1 MDKEEISDKE
11 DISAG
16 QCAVRVQQKRAGS
29 PAGSCVSLKSGM
41 SMEDHVNFQTGGTS
55 SEQRYSSQSSR
66 RTHQTDLNCIF
77 KSLEDRAVRFLKN
90 QLERFKSHLSE
101 DYPTYFEPQ
110 VEDDTSL
117 EADEIMNE
125 TGGTEGALKIT
136 LYILRTMNQGHVADR
151 LERKEQ
157 QLSCQYKLKSNLK
170 KKFES
175 VFEGKAKQ
183 GNPILLKKIF
193 TEVYIIKGGIGNINT
208 QHEVRHIETTC
219 NRPTMEETAVKC
231 SEIFEALPGH
241 DVHVRTVLTRGVA
254 GIGKTVSVQ
263 KFILDWAEEKSCKDF
278 NFVFPLP
285 FRDLNLIKDKEYSL
299 IQLLH
304 HFLPEVK
311 AVEPTDICNYKVL
324 FIFDGLDE
332 CRLPLDFLNNE
343 RLCDVT
349 KPTKV
354 DVLITNLIKGN
365 LFPSSL
371 LWITSRPAATGR
383 IPPECV
389 HRVTDIR
396 GFDDPQKE
404 EYFTKRFTDQDLVSR
419 IITHIKSSRSLHIM
433 CHIPVFCWILATV
446 LERLFS
452 EANSGQIPKTLTQVY
467 THFLIFQTTL
477 KTEKFSR
484 KKVTHPSESLRANKT
499 FLMKLGKLAFNNL
512 QKGNLIF
519 YEEDLR
525 EHGIDV
531 NEASVFSGLCT
542 EVFKEE
548 TWLYQGKVYCFVH
561 LSVQEYL
568 AALYTFLSDGNTS
581 TLSTVSRQ
589 HQEMKLSHL
598 LKITVDQTLQSN
610 DGHLDLY
617 LRFLLGLSVE
627 SNQTFL
633 QGLLTHTQDSS
644 HDVQETILYI
654 KKMIRS
660 NLSTERTINLLHCL
674 NELNDQSLAAEIQNF
689 LSSGGLSEEKTG
701 GAYLPSPAIMLLTSE
716 RTLDEFDLK
725 KYIRSDDGLIMFLP
739 VLQTSRTALLNSCSL
754 TGKSCGLLA
763 SSLLTKSSSLRELD
777 LSDNDLR
784 DSGLELLSA
793 GLANANCKLET
804 LRLSGCRLTQE
815 GFASLASVL
824 CANPSYLRQLDL
836 SYNDLG
842 DSGVKL
848 FSLILGDPKYRLENL
863 RLNGCNLTG
872 ECCEMFASTVS
883 SKFSSLREV
892 DLSENDLQDSG
903 VELLCGGLQ
912 NPYCKLETL
921 RLKRCNLSQ
930 ICCETLALV
939 ISSNSSR
946 LRELDLSDNDL
957 EDSGVKKLCVGLGNP
972 YCKLETLRL
981 SDCGVT
987 DESCASLT
995 LALHLNPLHLRELDL
1010 SYNNPGE
1017 PGVKMLSSLLENSNC
1032 KLEKVRWPR
1041 RAK

>member
-1 MDKEEISDKE
+1 
-11 DISAG
+11 
-16 QCAVRVQQKRAGS
+16 
-29 PAGSCVSLKSGM
+29 
-41 SMEDHVNFQTGGTS
+41 
-55 SEQRYSSQSSR
+55 
-66 RTHQTDLNCIF
+66 
-77 KSLEDRAVRFLKN
+77 
-90 QLERFKSHLSE
+90 
-101 DYPTYFEPQ
+101 
-110 VEDDTSL
+110 DDTSL

-136 LYILRTMNQGHVADR
+136 FVIRNQKFQCLKR
-151 LERKEQ
+151 ICITLTFYSFFSEEQ

-725 KYIRSDDGLIMFLP
+725 KYIRSDDDATYNRNRCSFYHCGFRTLTGFEFGQRVCGLTRCFC
-739 VLQTSRTALLNSCSL
+739 RLNSCSL

-804 LRLSGCRLTQE
+804 
-815 GFASLASVL
+815 
-824 CANPSYLRQLDL
+824 
-836 SYNDLG
+836 
-842 DSGVKL
+842 
-848 FSLILGDPKYRLENL
+848 L

-921 RLKRCNLSQ
+921 RLVLHGCSSALYTSRVKLVLGLSCLQQQCFHFALVCNLSQ

-972 YCKLETLRL
+972 YCKLETLSKCNVYFVIL
-981 SDCGVT
+981 
-987 DESCASLT
+987 
-995 LALHLNPLHLRELDL
+995 
-1010 SYNNPGE
+1010 
-1017 PGVKMLSSLLENSNC
+1017 
-1032 KLEKVRWPR
+1032 
-1041 RAK
+1041 

>member
-1 MDKEEISDKE
+1 
-11 DISAG
+11 
-16 QCAVRVQQKRAGS
+16 
-29 PAGSCVSLKSGM
+29 
-41 SMEDHVNFQTGGTS
+41 
-55 SEQRYSSQSSR
+55 
-66 RTHQTDLNCIF
+66 
-77 KSLEDRAVRFLKN
+77 
-90 QLERFKSHLSE
+90 
-101 DYPTYFEPQ
+101 
-110 VEDDTSL
+110 
-117 EADEIMNE
+117 
-125 TGGTEGALKIT
+125 
-136 LYILRTMNQGHVADR
+136 
-151 LERKEQ
+151 
-157 QLSCQYKLKSNLK
+157 
-170 KKFES
+170 
-175 VFEGKAKQ
+175 
-183 GNPILLKKIF
+183 
-193 TEVYIIKGGIGNINT
+193 
-208 QHEVRHIETTC
+208 
-219 NRPTMEETAVKC
+219 MEETAVKC

-739 VLQTSRTALLNSCSL
+739 VLQTSRTSILKVSDDS
-754 TGKSCGLLA
+754 TTDVKF
-763 SSLLTKSSSLRELD
+763 
-777 LSDNDLR
+777 LS
-784 DSGLELLSA
+784 
-793 GLANANCKLET
+793 
-804 LRLSGCRLTQE
+804 
-815 GFASLASVL
+815 
-824 CANPSYLRQLDL
+824 
-836 SYNDLG
+836 
-842 DSGVKL
+842 
-848 FSLILGDPKYRLENL
+848 

-921 RLKRCNLSQ
+921 RLVLHGCSSVEKSCAIYALQSSDTSRVKLVLGLSCLQQQCFHFALVLKRCNLSQ

-1032 KLEKVRWPR
+1032 KLEKVRSVLSLINTVHY
-1041 RAK
+1041 

>member
-16 QCAVRVQQKRAGS
+16 QW
-29 PAGSCVSLKSGM
+29 
-41 SMEDHVNFQTGGTS
+41 
-55 SEQRYSSQSSR
+55 YSSQSSR

-125 TGGTEGALKIT
+125 TGGTE
-136 LYILRTMNQGHVADR
+136 
-151 LERKEQ
+151 EEQ

-654 KKMIRS
+654 KKTIRS

-804 LRLSGCRLTQE
+804 
-815 GFASLASVL
+815 
-824 CANPSYLRQLDL
+824 
-836 SYNDLG
+836 
-842 DSGVKL
+842 
-848 FSLILGDPKYRLENL
+848 L

-1032 KLEKVRWPR
+1032 KLEKVRSVLSLINTVHY
-1041 RAK
+1041 